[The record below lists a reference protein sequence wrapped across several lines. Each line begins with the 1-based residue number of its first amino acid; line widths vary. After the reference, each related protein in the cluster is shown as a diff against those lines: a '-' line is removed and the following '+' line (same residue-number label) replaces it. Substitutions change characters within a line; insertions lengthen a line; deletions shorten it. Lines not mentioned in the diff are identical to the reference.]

1 MKGVGWAR
9 AYPRFMIAAYAALFA
24 ALAFAL
30 SQPVL
35 LVNDGHMYFE
45 MARSMSRGTLEFDNG
60 LDVVDSPELWVQ
72 NAVKIGRHLYSK
84 YPPLY
89 ALIAAGPYAL
99 FGIRGLYL
107 VNAIGFV
114 VALPGLFELA
124 RRVLRP
130 PRAIVATLLA
140 PFALPLAPYMLM
152 ELPHLVALAPIIWAV
167 VFWDDARRSSS
178 DRGAFGWGLAAG
190 LLSGLA
196 VGVRVQDLVF
206 ALPLFG
212 VGFLHSRDKW
222 RTVGGLASGLGI
234 GIAVIAVFNFER
246 FGSLNPFSYG
256 PADASVGAPHPEEG
270 LAFFLRPPVAI
281 VFSIVIGVV
290 LAARLARHARTG
302 WAAAAGGAG
311 LIAMVPCL
319 RTNSERMVASTGAFV
334 VNASIAGAGWSTP
347 DTTHGWVNKALLSST
362 PFLVL
367 GLVGALACAG
377 RRAPPLQTLLAWMV
391 IILILFLSVR
401 EPDPRTE
408 RAVIGFL
415 SLSPRYLLEIM
426 PALYL
431 LAWDRL
437 RNVRVGAAYLILGFA
452 VGAVLF
458 VFMSSTGQDDLV
470 PAKLPLLITDSIV
483 AACLLVLAYAC
494 RRLRVGAIGLGVFV
508 AITNGYAA
516 ACAYGE
522 DALCLLTMAAV
533 HERWGKR
540 VLAAMPE
547 PRVALVGWHYAKDAL
562 FHIRANKS
570 VIVVDPSVDDVATL
584 RETLDALVASGRKP
598 YYFGLELERVRPHI
612 DSEYRIVPVLGDP
625 LLWRFDRIEAAD

>member
-1 MKGVGWAR
+1 MVPAWTRKH
-9 AYPRFMIAAYAALFA
+9 PRLVVTTYAAVFA
-24 ALAFAL
+24 AVAFAL
-30 SQPVL
+30 SRPVL

-45 MARSMSRGTLEFDNG
+45 MARSMSRGALEFDNG
-60 LDVVDSPELWVQ
+60 LDVVDSPELWMQ

-89 ALIAAGPYAL
+89 ALIAAGPYAWL
-99 FGIRGLYL
+99 GIRGLYL

-114 VALPGLFELA
+114 VALPAFHELA
-124 RRVLRP
+124 RRVLGAR
-130 PRAIVATLLA
+130 RAAVATLLT
-140 PFALPLAPYMLM
+140 PFTLPLAPYMLM
-152 ELPHLVALAPIIWAV
+152 ELPHLVALAAVLWAV
-167 VFWDDARRSSS
+167 VAWDAARRSPSG
-178 DRGAFGWGLAAG
+178 RGAFARGLAAG
-190 LLSGLA
+190 VLAGVA
-196 VGVRVQDLVF
+196 VGVRVQDLVLV
-206 ALPLFG
+206 LPLFVLG
-212 VGFLHSRDKW
+212 LTHSRARW
-222 RTVGGLASGLGI
+222 RMVGGLAAGLTI
-234 GIAVIAVFNFER
+234 CIALVAVINFER

-256 PADASVGAPHPEEG
+256 PADVALGAPHPEERVS
-270 LAFFLRPPVAI
+270 FFLRPSVA
-281 VFSIVIGVV
+281 VDFVILVGVLFAV
-290 LAARLARHARTG
+290 RLCRRGALALAI
-302 WAAAAGGAG
+302 AAAGAG
-311 LIAMVPCL
+311 VIALVAPL
-319 RTNSERMVASTGAFV
+319 RATVARMVESIAAFV
-334 VNASIAGAGWSTP
+334 LNANIAGAGWSTP

-415 SLSPRYLLEIM
+415 SLSPRYLVEIM

-437 RNVRVGAAYLILGFA
+437 RNVRVGAAYLVLGFA

-470 PAKLPLLITDSIV
+470 QAKLPLLITDSIV

-562 FHIRANKS
+562 FHIRSNKS
-570 VIVVDPSVDDVATL
+570 VIVVDPAVDDVATL

-598 YYFGLELERVRPHI
+598 YYFGLKLERVRPYVER
-612 DSEYRIVPVLGDP
+612 EYRIVPVLVDP
-625 LLWRFDRIEAAD
+625 LLWRFDRIEGTD